1 MKNMV
6 TRLVLLLALTVFGAG
21 IGWAAN
27 GAEDG
32 SGPIHDIFSGTP
44 FDYSGTVVGCV
55 KGEGLLLDADN
66 VDEDILI
73 SGVGPQY
80 FWEAIGVERPKKG
93 DYIRV
98 VGFTV
103 EFEFDDEVMLVNIAT
118 EITIGDVVVSLRDE
132 DGYPLWV
139 D

>member
-6 TRLVLLLALTVFGAG
+6 ARLVLLFSLTVFGAG
-21 IGWAAN
+21 FSWAAN
-27 GAEDG
+27 GAADG

-44 FDYSGTVVGCV
+44 FVYSGTVVGCV
-55 KGEGLLLDADN
+55 KGEGLILDAVN

-73 SGVGPQY
+73 SGVGPQSY
-80 FWEAIGVERPKKG
+80 WETIGVERPAKG
-93 DYIRV
+93 DDITVAGY
-98 VGFTV
+98 TV
-103 EFEFDDEVMLVNIAT
+103 EFEFDGEIALVNIAT
-118 EITIGDVVVSLRDE
+118 EITIGEDVVPLRDA